1 MTRYEQI
8 NKTSDRFLIVYSLR
22 KMIFLKDKGF
32 YYLFE
37 CFNRNSK
44 SNFWVFDMTPEIK
57 EALKQYV
64 PYNKNKT
71 EEDNSI

>member
-1 MTRYEQI
+1 MTKYEQN
-8 NKTSDRFLIVYSLR
+8 NKTSDRFVIVYSLR
-22 KMIFLKDKGF
+22 KMIYLKEKGF

-57 EALKQYV
+57 QALSEYI
-64 PYNKNKT
+64 PYNKN
-71 EEDNSI
+71 N

>member
-1 MTRYEQI
+1 MTKYEQT
-8 NKTSDRFLIVYSLR
+8 NKTSDRFIIVYSLR
-22 KMIFLKDKGF
+22 KMIYLKEKGF

-57 EALKQYV
+57 QALSEYV
-64 PYNKNKT
+64 PYNKN
-71 EEDNSI
+71 N